1 MPNLITLSIG
11 TAVAL
16 GAAAGGVYMGRS
28 AVAEIDPLYFT
39 PVEEFRAA
47 YPAYASGA
55 GAYSSLYTSGAQPGY
70 EDGAEWTCFNCSAN
84 LRSEKGMLAPTRTA
98 AHFEPPSKVDAI
110 LDQIDRDIA
119 DAERRAKE
127 TVERYAYF
135 PISAESG
142 ARAEAPAEVALA
154 MKKEVK
160 SLDVP
165 RPDSLSVES
174 GMTGGAADVQQ

>member
-11 TAVAL
+11 TAVAF

-28 AVAEIDPLYFT
+28 AVAEIDPAYFT

-55 GAYSSLYTSGAQPGY
+55 VDYSYPYTSGAQPGY
-70 EDGAEWTCFNCSAN
+70 ENGAEWTCFNCSAYRRN
-84 LRSEKGMLAPTRTA
+84 EKGMPAPTPA
-98 AHFEPPSKVDAI
+98 AVHFEPPSQVDAI

-119 DAERRAKE
+119 DAERRANE
-127 TVERYAYF
+127 TVERYAYY
-135 PISAESG
+135 PVSAETG
-142 ARAEAPAEVALA
+142 DRGEEPAEVAIA
-154 MKKEVK
+154 VKKELI

-165 RPDSLSVES
+165 GPDGRSVES
-174 GMTGGAADVQQ
+174 EMTGGAADVQQ